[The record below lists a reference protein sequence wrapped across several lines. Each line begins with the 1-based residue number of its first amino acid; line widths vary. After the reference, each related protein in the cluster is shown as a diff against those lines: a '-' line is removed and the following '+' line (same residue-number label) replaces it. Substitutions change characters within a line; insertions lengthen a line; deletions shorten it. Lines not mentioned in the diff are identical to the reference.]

1 MKKIYISA
9 ALFAALTLGVGCNKV
24 LDFTPPTEIDANI
37 AINTVNDVQTVLLM
51 SYRSITSSDFLSG
64 AVIRTSELYGD
75 NINPARISGDDKAV
89 YDGSGSIF
97 NDVGRKLWSNG
108 YNGISRA
115 NDVIYL
121 LDTKSFPEATQAFKD
136 QLRGEALFLR
146 AVAHFELVRL
156 FAKPYTNDPTND
168 PGIPLRVV
176 PIITPAQAKVP
187 MPRTKVALVYE
198 QVITDLKDA
207 IELLPTNNGNRASK
221 IIARAYLARV
231 LFNKE
236 DYAGAYDYAN
246 DVITNSGIVSDNS
259 VTSPFSMIGDDAGD
273 DAKYRTRGVVFQVVS
288 PSASYDASD
297 VLRGSFWNT
306 KASTVNMP
314 LNNTGSN
321 SVYNTL
327 LNNGGNRYTNLVEV
341 PASDIPYSTKWSGT
355 LFMNV
360 PIIRLTELYLTRA
373 EAGLRSSK
381 IDATTAA
388 TDVNYV
394 RNIAGLSTFTT
405 VTLEDI
411 QAERRVELVMEGDRF
426 HELRRLKQNVK
437 TNPFNS
443 SDLLLK
449 IPDSE
454 TNANS
459 AIEQN

>member
-9 ALFAALTLGVGCNKV
+9 ALFAALTFGVSCNKV

-37 AINTVNDVQTVLLM
+37 AIKTANDVQSVLMM
-51 SYRSITSSDFLSG
+51 SYQQITSAGFLTG

-75 NINPARISGDDKAV
+75 NVNPARITGDDKAV

-97 NDVGRKLWSNG
+97 NSVGRGLWANG
-108 YNGISRA
+108 YTGISRA
-115 NDVIYL
+115 NNVIYL

-168 PGIPLRVV
+168 PGVPLRVV
-176 PIITPAQAKVP
+176 PITTPEQAKIPVP
-187 MPRTKVALVYE
+187 RAKVAVVYA
-198 QVITDLKDA
+198 QVIQDLKDA
-207 IELLPTNNGNRASK
+207 IELLPTSNGSRANK
-221 IIARAYLARV
+221 MAAKAYLARV

-236 DYAGAYDYAN
+236 DYSGAYDYAN
-246 DVITNSGIVSDNS
+246 DVITNSGVVSDMNI
-259 VTSPFSMIGDDAGD
+259 TAPFRMIDKEAGD
-273 DAKYRTRGVVFQVVS
+273 NDNYKTRGVLFQVYS
-288 PSASYDASD
+288 SSNSYDVSTL
-297 VLRGSFWNT
+297 LRNDFWNT
-306 KASTVNMP
+306 SASAVRIPFTNS
-314 LNNTGSN
+314 GSN
-321 SVYNTL
+321 SIYTAL
-327 LNNGGNRYTNLVEV
+327 LNNGGSRLSQLVEA
-341 PASDIPYSTKWSGT
+341 PTGELPYSSKWQG
-355 LFMNV
+355 LMFMNV
-360 PIIRLTELYLTRA
+360 PIIRLTEMYLTRA
-373 EAGLRSSK
+373 EAGLRAGK
-381 IDATTAA
+381 VDATTAA
-388 TDVNYV
+388 ADVNYV
-394 RNIAGLSTFTT
+394 RSLAGVSTFTT

-426 HELRRLKQNVK
+426 HELRRLKQNVRS
-437 TNPFNS
+437 NPFNS

>member
-9 ALFAALTLGVGCNKV
+9 ALFAALTFGVSCNKV

-37 AINTVNDVQTVLLM
+37 AIKTANDVQSVLMM
-51 SYRSITSSDFLSG
+51 SYQQITSAGFLSG
-64 AVIRTSELYGD
+64 AVVRTSELYGD
-75 NINPARISGDDKAV
+75 NVNPARITGDDKAV

-97 NDVGRKLWSNG
+97 NGVGRGLWANG
-108 YNGISRA
+108 YTGISRA
-115 NDVIYL
+115 NNVIFL

-168 PGIPLRVV
+168 PGVPLRII
-176 PIITPAQAKVP
+176 PITTPEQAKIPVP
-187 MPRTKVALVYE
+187 RAKVAVVYA
-198 QVITDLKDA
+198 QVIQDLKDA
-207 IELLPTNNGNRASK
+207 IELLPASNGNRANK
-221 IIARAYLARV
+221 IAAKAYLARV

-236 DYAGAYDYAN
+236 DYSGAYDYAN
-246 DVITNSGIVSDNS
+246 DVITNSGVVSDTNI
-259 VTSPFSMIGDDAGD
+259 TAPFRMIDTDAGD
-273 DAKYRTRGVVFQVVS
+273 NDKYKTRGVLFQVYS
-288 PSASYDASD
+288 PSSSYDASGT
-297 VLRGSFWNT
+297 LRGTFWNT
-306 KASTVNMP
+306 SASAVYMP
-314 LNNTGSN
+314 FTNSGSN
-321 SVYNTL
+321 SIYTAL
-327 LNNGGNRYTNLVEV
+327 INNGGKRLQLVEA
-341 PASDIPYSTKWSGT
+341 PTGEIPFSTKWQGQ
-355 LFMNV
+355 LYMNV
-360 PIIRLTELYLTRA
+360 PIIRLAEMYLTRA
-373 EAGLRSSK
+373 EAGLRAGK
-381 IDATTAA
+381 VDATTAA
-388 TDVNYV
+388 ADVNYV
-394 RNIAGLSTFTT
+394 RNLAGLSTFTT

-437 TNPFNS
+437 SNPFNS